1 MKDIDAQVL
10 YQKNLKSDYYR
21 LGLKTGIKNFVPG
34 QFGMLKVPAG
44 QGVLLRRP
52 FSLARQDGEIT
63 EILYKVVG
71 KGTQNLSQVKPGAML
86 ALLGPLGTGFS
97 LPTNGKRV
105 VGVAGG
111 YGVAPFWE
119 LGAQLQK
126 QGKDLILFYGAR
138 SKSDLMYLNELE
150 EVGVHVRIATLDGS
164 HGFKGLVTE
173 LLENDYSKGKPHR
186 ICSCGPMGMLKAV
199 GRWAETNGVDCELS
213 VEEAMGCGTGVCLGC
228 VVKNRKGDY
237 LRSCIEGP
245 VFNSQILDLM

>member
-1 MKDIDAQVL
+1 MKDSDAHVI
-10 YQKNLKSDYYR
+10 YQKNLQGNYFR
-21 LGLKTGIKNFVPG
+21 LGLKTGIKAFVPG

-71 KGTQNLSQVKPGAML
+71 KGTQNLSQVKPGAKL

-97 LPTNGKRV
+97 RPLNGKSL

-119 LGAQLQK
+119 LGAQLRK
-126 QGKDLILFYGAR
+126 EGKVLILFYGAR

-150 EVGVHVRIATLDGS
+150 EEGVQVHIATLDGS
-164 HGFKGLVTE
+164 YGFKGLVTE
-173 LLENDYSKGKPHR
+173 LLESRYSKKKPHW
-186 ICSCGPMGMLKAV
+186 ISSCGPMGMLKAV
-199 GRWAETNGVDCELS
+199 GCWAEKNGVPSELS

-228 VVKNRKGDY
+228 VVKNRTGDY
-237 LRSCIEGP
+237 LRSCVEGP
-245 VFNSQILDLM
+245 VFNSQILDLT